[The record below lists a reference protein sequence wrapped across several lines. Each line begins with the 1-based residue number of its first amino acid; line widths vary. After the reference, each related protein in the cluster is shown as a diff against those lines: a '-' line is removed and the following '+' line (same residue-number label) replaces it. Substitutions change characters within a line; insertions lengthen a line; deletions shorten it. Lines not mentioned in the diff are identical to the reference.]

1 MFATHI
7 YLVAIDYLQ
16 LDSLSEL
23 CYISMGRSSIF
34 IVNGFMG
41 VTFFFVLIMY
51 NILFSKLALSLFQNS
66 GIVELSGVSDDNLLL
81 YVL

>member
-1 MFATHI
+1 
-7 YLVAIDYLQ
+7 
-16 LDSLSEL
+16 
-23 CYISMGRSSIF
+23 
-34 IVNGFMG
+34 MG

-66 GIVELSGVSDDNLLL
+66 GIIELSGVSDDNLLL